1 MRVKVLVSLLLMGL
15 IGAASAAPMQRVVV
29 SDDYTSWLLK
39 GEGSDRYGEGE
50 ALPRLLAEGW
60 TIASVSSS
68 CGQNNSAGSLNAR
81 YHTIYVL
88 NSPAER
94 NAPNPRK

>member
-1 MRVKVLVSLLLMGL
+1 MHIKTMAGLLLLGMVGV
-15 IGAASAAPMQRVVV
+15 ASAAPMQRVVV

-39 GEGSDRYGEGE
+39 GEGTERYGEGE

-68 CGQNNSAGSLNAR
+68 CGQNNSANNLNAR

-94 NAPNPRK
+94 TVSPRK